1 MRISRLII
9 VLILGIAT
17 FLLLGIALFATDLRY
32 YWRTI
37 ASVLGA
43 VLWFTCIYLLRTMN
57 KKKRTEGKPSGNSP
71 AIRPFSMRT
80 NVILVAL
87 GSFLLGVTG
96 GILVYDSYWG
106 LNDVLFKPSIS
117 LNINSFYGA
126 LLFGFFGA
134 IGMVFLVIGLK
145 NILWTK

>member
-1 MRISRLII
+1 MRISRFLAT
-9 VLILGIAT
+9 LILGIAGLI
-17 FLLLGIALFATDLRY
+17 LLAVAMFGTDNLY
-32 YWRTI
+32 YYRTI
-37 ASVLGA
+37 AYISSFALLLAFLYLGR
-43 VLWFTCIYLLRTMN
+43 RTN
-57 KKKRTEGKPSGNSP
+57 KPSET

-117 LNINSFYGA
+117 LNINSLNGA
-126 LLFGFFGA
+126 ILFGFFGFVG
-134 IGMVFLVIGLK
+134 IVFLVIGLK
-145 NILWTK
+145 NMLWAK

>member
-1 MRISRLII
+1 MRVSRFLAT
-9 VLILGIAT
+9 LILGIT
-17 FLLLGIALFATDLRY
+17 GLILLAVAMFGTDNLY
-32 YWRTI
+32 YYRTI
-37 ASVLGA
+37 AYILSVA
-43 VLWFTCIYLLRTMN
+43 LLLAFLYVGRGI
-57 KKKRTEGKPSGNSP
+57 RKPSET
-71 AIRPFSMRT
+71 AVRPFSMRT

-117 LNINSFYGA
+117 LNINSLNGA
-126 LLFGFFGA
+126 LLFGFSGCVG
-134 IGMVFLVIGLK
+134 IVFLVVGLK